1 MSLRGRVVESV
12 GRVVESVGRTPR
24 ERRRVR
30 SRSAP
35 GPRHG
40 DGAHR
45 DPPSVRERR
54 VGRRSGTS
62 GASRSPSAGG
72 GLGRRGLSVAV
83 DSVVVVRV
91 VGTIGAPASSVI
103 GMRPGIV
110 RREVSEVR
118 RSVVVRSVAD
128 RSVVVRSVVRVVGS
142 SVGVVSLGVV
152 IGSCGRLRRSS
163 SDRAVGGSGCCV
175 SAYGYCHCT
184 RYVRMVGNKHND

>member
-1 MSLRGRVVESV
+1 MSLRGRVVGELLGPLGPVS
-12 GRVVESVGRTPR
+12 RAPR

-45 DPPSVRERR
+45 DPPSVRGRR

-72 GLGRRGLSVAV
+72 GLGRRGVSVAV
-83 DSVVVVRV
+83 DPSVVGRV

-103 GMRPGIV
+103 GVRPGIV
-110 RREVSEVR
+110 RGEGSARR
-118 RSVVVRSVAD
+118 RSVCVRSVD
-128 RSVVVRSVVRVVGS
+128 VRSLCVRSVVRVVRFVGS
-142 SVGVVSLGVV
+142 SVGVVSSGVV
-152 IGSCGRLRRSS
+152 IGSCGRLRRSY
-163 SDRAVGGSGCCV
+163 SDRAVDASGCCV

-184 RYVRMVGNKHND
+184 R